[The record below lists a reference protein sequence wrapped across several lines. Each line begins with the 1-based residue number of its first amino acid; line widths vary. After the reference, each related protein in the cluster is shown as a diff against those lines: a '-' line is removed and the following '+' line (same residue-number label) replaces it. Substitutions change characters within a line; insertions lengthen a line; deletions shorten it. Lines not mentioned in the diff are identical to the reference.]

1 MTSILVGY
9 DSQRHQVYC
18 CYSVIR
24 TMSHE
29 YTEMSMQAPRAVE
42 MYIVR
47 LETKRTIQAM
57 TLVSNAMRI

>member
-1 MTSILVGY
+1 
-9 DSQRHQVYC
+9 
-18 CYSVIR
+18 
-24 TMSHE
+24 MSHE